1 MKTKLDIL
9 SAILFASLITI
20 PLNSQVRLPR
30 LISDGMVL
38 QRDTE
43 LKIWGWAAPG
53 EKVTVEFAGKQ
64 YTNTTDSSGE
74 WM

>member
-30 LISDGMVL
+30 LISDGMV
-38 QRDTE
+38 
-43 LKIWGWAAPG
+43 AA
-53 EKVTVEFAGKQ
+53 AR
-64 YTNTTDSSGE
+64 Y
-74 WM
+74 